1 MACTL
6 CERRQQHAYCEKG
19 AYILLER
26 EGSTHAV
33 CEKRNEPCLLIEPG
47 KWWSEL
53 EEANAHMLAH
63 VFTSRCMHTACR
75 HTGVTA
81 HWCDVTG
88 TAPLYVWVRLPKAL
102 FLVAYGGS
110 LGSLGFFFFFFK
122 GS

>member
-1 MACTL
+1 MPDVGEGGMHA

-33 CEKRNEPCLLIEPG
+33 CEKRTEPCLLIEPG

-75 HTGVTA
+75 HTDVTA
-81 HWCDVTG
+81 HDWQG
-88 TAPLYVWVRLPKAL
+88 SPVRVGEA
-102 FLVAYGGS
+102 A
-110 LGSLGFFFFFFK
+110 
-122 GS
+122 